1 MGSIEPPPST
11 SHENANLDYDVLII
25 GAGLSGIYSLH
36 RMRKLGL
43 RAKVLET
50 ASGPGGTW
58 YWNRYPGAR
67 FDSESYSYIFS
78 FSPEVLSEWTW
89 SEHFAAQP
97 ETLRYCQFLVD
108 KFDLEKNMQFDTR
121 VTAAHYQEQT
131 RSWLLTDSSGKT
143 YTSRWLVTAMG
154 ILNNYTMPN
163 IPGAGSGLFE
173 GQEMHTARWPHNFDL
188 NSLKHKK
195 VGIIGTGATG
205 IQAIQEIVKYAS
217 HLTVFQRTP
226 NWSAPLNNAPIS
238 PEEMD
243 EIRTQYP
250 QIFKRCR
257 ESSSCFMH
265 KSNLTSV
272 FDVSPEERKKRW
284 NEMYETK
291 GFEKW
296 LSNYKDIFTNR
307 KANALYSEFIAN
319 KIRSR
324 VRDQD
329 TAEKL
334 IPKCHGFGTK
344 RVPLESGYFEAF
356 NQPNVVLVDVK
367 SDPIERITEKGV
379 KTGEKQYDVDVLI
392 YATGFDAVTGSFSAV
407 DFRGVNGVKLSDKWK
422 NGPRTFLGLWV
433 QDFPNM
439 MMVMGPH
446 QMFGNFPRS
455 IEYAVN
461 WVSGFIEFAT
471 EKGLSYAECTRG
483 KVEEW
488 TEHVHQCAEGL
499 LANEVDSWM
508 TGVNKNLKHKQKRI
522 IARYNGPAPGYRA
535 RAGDVAEREYV
546 DLNLA

>member
-1 MGSIEPPPST
+1 MSSIKPPPT
-11 SHENANLDYDVLII
+11 TLDYDVLII

-36 RMRKLGL
+36 RMHKLGL
-43 RAKVLET
+43 RALVLEA

-78 FSPEVLSEWTW
+78 FSPEVLREWTW

-97 ETLRYCQFLVD
+97 ETLRYCEFLVE
-108 KFDLEKNMQFDTR
+108 KFNLAKDMQFNTR
-121 VTAAHYQEQT
+121 VASAHYQSDT
-131 RSWLLTDSSGKT
+131 RSWLLADANGKE
-143 YTSRWLVTAMG
+143 YRSRWLVTAMG

-163 IPGAGSGLFE
+163 IPGAGDGTFK
-173 GQEMHTARWPHNFDL
+173 GTEMHTARWPHDFDL
-188 NSLKHKK
+188 EFLRDKK

-205 IQAIQEIVKYAS
+205 IQAIQDIVKYAG

-226 NWSAPLNNAPIS
+226 NWSAPLNNRPIS

-243 EIRTQYP
+243 EIRKKYP
-250 QIFKRCR
+250 EIFRRCR
-257 ESSSCFMH
+257 ESYSCFLH
-265 KSNLTSV
+265 KANPTSV
-272 FDVSPEERKKRW
+272 FDVTREERERRW

-296 LSNYKDIFTNR
+296 LSNYWDVFTNR
-307 KANALYSEFIAN
+307 EANALYSQFIAN
-319 KIRSR
+319 KIRQR
-324 VRDQD
+324 VKDRD

-356 NQPNVVLVDVK
+356 NQPNVRLVDVK
-367 SDPIERITEKGV
+367 SDPIEGITEYGV
-379 KTGEKQYDVDVLI
+379 KTGDREYELDILI

-407 DFRGVNGVKLSDKWK
+407 DFRGVNGIKLSEKWED
-422 NGPRTFLGLWV
+422 GPQTFLGLWV
-433 QDFPNM
+433 EDFPNM

-461 WVSGFIEFAT
+461 WVSGFIEFARD
-471 EKGLSYAECTRG
+471 KGVSYAECTG
-483 KVEEW
+483 EKVQEW

-508 TGVNKNLKHKQKRI
+508 TGVNKNLAHKQKRI
-522 IARYNGPAPGYRA
+522 IARYNGPATGYRA
-535 RAGDVAEREYV
+535 RAGDVAERGYV
-546 DLNLA
+546 DLKLS